1 MSEIK
6 LTAQARTEFGK
17 GAARRIR
24 REHQVPAVVYGH
36 GTDPQHIQ
44 LPGHDTMLA
53 LKNAN
58 ALLSIVVGDAKPVL
72 ALVKDVQRDPVR
84 QVIEHVD
91 LVIVRRGEKVQVDVP
106 VHVVGEAAP
115 ETVVTVENQTLLL
128 EAEATHI
135 PTQVEVSVEGLA
147 AGTQVLAG
155 QLTLPEGSTLA
166 IDDDV
171 LVVNITQQ
179 ISAEA
184 LEAELAEA
192 EAEAGIERDESDEE
206 AAEAQA
212 AEGAAEGEGDAAR
225 RRGRRRQGVTS
236 GPTPA
241 AYRRRPTT
249 RHRTPVRT
257 SSWVSATRG
266 PTTRATGTTSAR
278 WCSTSSR
285 TGPGRPGARTRRGPR
300 WRRCGSACC
309 PAAPPGPRWCSPSRR
324 RT

>member
-6 LTAQARTEFGK
+6 LSAQPRTEFGK

-53 LKNAN
+53 LKSAN
-58 ALLSIVVGDAKPVL
+58 ALLSISVGDARPVL

-115 ETVVTVENQTLLL
+115 ETVVTVENNTVLI

-135 PTQVEVSVEGLA
+135 PTQVEVTVDGLP

-155 QLTLPEGSTLA
+155 QLDLPEGSSLA
-166 IDDDV
+166 VEDDV

-179 ISAEA
+179 ITAEA

-192 EAEAGIERDESDEE
+192 EAEAGIERDESDE
-206 AAEAQA
+206 AAA
-212 AEGAAEGEGDAAR
+212 AGETAEGEGD
-225 RRGRRRQGVTS
+225 Q
-236 GPTPA
+236 PA
-241 AYRRRPTT
+241 E
-249 RHRTPVRT
+249 
-257 SSWVSATRG
+257 
-266 PTTRATGTTSAR
+266 
-278 WCSTSSR
+278 
-285 TGPGRPGARTRRGPR
+285 
-300 WRRCGSACC
+300 GSAEQE
-309 PAAPPGPRWCSPSRR
+309 
-324 RT
+324 

>member
-6 LTAQARTEFGK
+6 LSAQPRTEFGK

-24 REHQVPAVVYGH
+24 RGNQVPAVVYGH

-58 ALLSIVVGDAKPVL
+58 ALLSISVGEGRPVL

-106 VHVVGEAAP
+106 VHVVGEAAA
-115 ETVVTVENQTLLL
+115 ETLVTVENATLLL

-135 PTQVEVSVEGLA
+135 PTQVEVSVEGLP

-155 QLTLPEGSTLA
+155 QLDLPEGSALA
-166 IDDDV
+166 VDDDV
-171 LVVNITQQ
+171 LVVNVTAQ
-179 ISAEA
+179 ISEEA

-192 EAEAGIERDESDEE
+192 EAEAGIEREESDEDAA
-206 AAEAQA
+206 AAEAADAAGEGDEPA
-212 AEGAAEGEGDAAR
+212 AEGDTEQE
-225 RRGRRRQGVTS
+225 
-236 GPTPA
+236 
-241 AYRRRPTT
+241 
-249 RHRTPVRT
+249 
-257 SSWVSATRG
+257 
-266 PTTRATGTTSAR
+266 
-278 WCSTSSR
+278 
-285 TGPGRPGARTRRGPR
+285 
-300 WRRCGSACC
+300 
-309 PAAPPGPRWCSPSRR
+309 
-324 RT
+324 

>member
-6 LTAQARTEFGK
+6 LSAQPRTEFGK

-24 REHQVPAVVYGH
+24 RDRQVPAVVYGH
-36 GTDPQHIQ
+36 GSDPQHIQ

-58 ALLSIVVGDAKPVL
+58 ALLSISVGDAKPVL

-84 QVIEHVD
+84 QIIEHVD

-115 ETVVTVENQTLLL
+115 ETLVTVENQTLLL

-135 PTQVEVSVEGLA
+135 PTQVEVSVEGLK

-155 QLTLPEGSTLA
+155 QLTLPEGSVLA
-166 IDDDV
+166 IDEDV

-206 AAEAQA
+206 IAEAAAAAED
-212 AEGAAEGEGDAAR
+212 ETGEGDDAGAEA
-225 RRGRRRQGVTS
+225 
-236 GPTPA
+236 PA
-241 AYRRRPTT
+241 EQE
-249 RHRTPVRT
+249 
-257 SSWVSATRG
+257 
-266 PTTRATGTTSAR
+266 
-278 WCSTSSR
+278 
-285 TGPGRPGARTRRGPR
+285 
-300 WRRCGSACC
+300 
-309 PAAPPGPRWCSPSRR
+309 
-324 RT
+324 